1 MGGTGRT
8 QVAATNAHEV
18 VPSVDIPELI
28 GGLRLAHNGHN
39 RFPGP
44 GFGGAAAKAEAPYR
58 GASSVRSSLSRA
70 AMALTEAGS
79 SAQDRPV
86 RVQALKLSTPDPST
100 ARASSSHAA

>member
-1 MGGTGRT
+1 MGTTGFR
-8 QVAATNAHEV
+8 
-18 VPSVDIPELI
+18 D
-28 GGLRLAHNGHN
+28 
-39 RFPGP
+39 P
-44 GFGGAAAKAEAPYR
+44 GFGGAPAKSEAPYP

-86 RVQALKLSTPDPST
+86 RVQALKLSTPEPST